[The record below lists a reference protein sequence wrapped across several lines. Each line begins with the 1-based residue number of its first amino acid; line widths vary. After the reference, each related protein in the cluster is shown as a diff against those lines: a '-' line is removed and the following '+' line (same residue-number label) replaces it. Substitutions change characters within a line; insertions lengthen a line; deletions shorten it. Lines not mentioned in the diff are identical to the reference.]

1 MNNNIT
7 KTKKKLT
14 IIFTVIVSLVI
25 IVLWTSF
32 FSLKYYKELS
42 VEKRILNDLWFWIE
56 SWNIQVDNFIKSSS
70 IIGQNI
76 KRKNMHDRFNR
87 KFAWK
92 PWRRDS
98 LWALNYIRFKKDEII
113 SYDIKVDLE
122 EIFIEELLDVNNLD
136 KSFEL
141 DWYLVIKI
149 VLRDQNIVIFKA
161 LRYNLSDYLSDIL
174 TFILVTIIFSSL
186 LYFIWNRFISRAFVP
201 VEENIK
207 DMNSFIHNAGHELKT
222 PISIIDSNIQIIK
235 DIKKYNEPMMDE
247 MKNETKKLNLL
258 IDSLIK
264 LSDIWE
270 LKTEKEKN
278 NLKDIINDIINNCND
293 KIVSK
298 KIEINLKVKKDII
311 IDANKS
317 YLYIL
322 LSNLIWNAIKY
333 NKTNWKIDIIYKNW
347 KLIIKDNWIWIYK
360 SDIDK
365 IFDRFYKVNDGRNAE
380 WFWIWL
386 SLVKKISDIYWW
398 NINVDSIEWKCS
410 SFFIRF

>member
-1 MNNNIT
+1 
-7 KTKKKLT
+7 
-14 IIFTVIVSLVI
+14 
-25 IVLWTSF
+25 
-32 FSLKYYKELS
+32 
-42 VEKRILNDLWFWIE
+42 
-56 SWNIQVDNFIKSSS
+56 
-70 IIGQNI
+70 
-76 KRKNMHDRFNR
+76 
-87 KFAWK
+87 
-92 PWRRDS
+92 
-98 LWALNYIRFKKDEII
+98 
-113 SYDIKVDLE
+113 
-122 EIFIEELLDVNNLD
+122 
-136 KSFEL
+136 
-141 DWYLVIKI
+141 
-149 VLRDQNIVIFKA
+149 
-161 LRYNLSDYLSDIL
+161 
-174 TFILVTIIFSSL
+174 
-186 LYFIWNRFISRAFVP
+186 
-201 VEENIK
+201 
-207 DMNSFIHNAGHELKT
+207 
-222 PISIIDSNIQIIK
+222 
-235 DIKKYNEPMMDE
+235 MMDE

-398 NINVDSIEWKCS
+398 NINVDSIEWKGS
-410 SFFIRF
+410 SFVIRF